1 MSNESPIKQPIK
13 PRVIDT
19 KSAVFILLLTVGCVF
34 GVGTV
39 FSVQYESNCTSN
51 PKTGEASC
59 TERRAWDSS
68 GAVQALSTIV
78 GAGAGGAAAIWKAGG
93 LPKFIENFLGGGG
106 GE

>member
-1 MSNESPIKQPIK
+1 MSDKQPIK

-19 KSAVFILLLTVGCVF
+19 KSAVFILFLTVGCVF
-34 GVGTV
+34 GFGAL
-39 FSVQYESNCTSN
+39 FSWQYESNCTSN

-59 TERRAWDSS
+59 TERRAWDGS
-68 GAVQALSTIV
+68 GAVSAIAGI
-78 GAGAGGAAAIWKAGG
+78 GASSAAAIWKAGG